1 MPPEPLCVKWCL
13 SNALTYAEREEETE
27 VTDEEEAEEIE
38 EL

>member
-13 SNALTYAEREEETE
+13 SDALTYVEREEETE
-27 VTDEEEAEEIE
+27 IVEEEEEIE